1 MLAYLWRR
9 QICRRVSRTQRQCRL
24 VSPSRSGRWASG
36 SYLEPCS
43 CAPARTTDPE
53 GITSLEWGALN
64 KFLFFR
70 QHSLKKTTV
79 WLGALCQ
86 VLYLHYVKWIS
97 AVWSIPNIPYINF
110 LFYFDSLVS
119 LPFSMLYILL
129 LFSCLFSPLEFVN
142 TCSSLSVLPLFVLIL
157 FPLRLW

>member
-9 QICRRVSRTQRQCRL
+9 QISRRVSHTQRRCRL

-64 KFLFFR
+64 KFSFFR

-79 WLGALCQ
+79 CSRQRDICLGALCQ

-97 AVWSIPNIPYINF
+97 AVWSIPNVPYINF
-110 LFYFDSLVS
+110 LLYFDSLVS
-119 LPFSMLYILL
+119 LSFSMLDILL
-129 LFSCLFSPLEFVN
+129 LFSCLFFAPWFCQHLYLVVSAG
-142 TCSSLSVLPLFVLIL
+142 TC
-157 FPLRLW
+157 R